1 MKLIK
6 RIEIQKPDITY
17 NLHVKN
23 DHNYIIK
30 GGLVAAN
37 CHTAKSV
44 QVSGILQ
51 KCINANYRIGL
62 TGTLDGTRTHKLV
75 VEALTGPV
83 LKVASTKE
91 LIDKNILS
99 KLNININLLFYG
111 KEAREQCRGIKYPEE
126 IQYLIS
132 NKTRNE
138 YIINLAKSL
147 TGNTLVLYQY
157 VDKHGAELYSLAQ
170 TTLEQDRP
178 LFYVHGGIDAEYRE
192 NVSTETEKSN
202 NAIIIASLGTFSTG
216 ISIKK
221 LHNIIFASPSK
232 GRIRVLQ
239 SIGRQLRKSD
249 DKDVAQLYDIIDDL
263 SHKSSKNYSLKHG
276 LERIKIYT
284 EEQFDY
290 KITKYNI

>member
-1 MKLIK
+1 M
-6 RIEIQKPDITY
+6 
-17 NLHVKN
+17 
-23 DHNYIIK
+23 
-30 GGLVAAN
+30 
-37 CHTAKSV
+37 
-44 QVSGILQ
+44 
-51 KCINANYRIGL
+51 
-62 TGTLDGTRTHKLV
+62 
-75 VEALTGPV
+75 
-83 LKVASTKE
+83 
-91 LIDKNILS
+91 
-99 KLNININLLFYG
+99 
-111 KEAREQCRGIKYPEE
+111 
-126 IQYLIS
+126 
-132 NKTRNE
+132 
-138 YIINLAKSL
+138 
-147 TGNTLVLYQY
+147 
-157 VDKHGAELYSLAQ
+157 
-170 TTLEQDRP
+170 
-178 LFYVHGGIDAEYRE
+178 HGGIDAEYRE
-192 NVSTETEKSN
+192 NVRTETEKSN